1 VIEVTVT
8 ANYGLELCGEKNKS
22 MKTSHHYE
30 VKINWQSD
38 RKGLMSSPVLQ
49 SNIEVA
55 TPPEF
60 PKGMVG
66 IWSPEHLLVA
76 AVNSCLM
83 TTFLAIAE
91 NSKFSFINFESK
103 ADGKLESVDGKLMIT
118 EIVLKPVLTI
128 SNETDK
134 EKALR
139 LLQKSEAACLISN
152 SIKSSILFQPEI
164 KTT

>member
-1 VIEVTVT
+1 
-8 ANYGLELCGEKNKS
+8 
-22 MKTSHHYE
+22 
-30 VKINWQSD
+30 
-38 RKGLMSSPVLQ
+38 
-49 SNIEVA
+49 
-55 TPPEF
+55 
-60 PKGMVG
+60 
-66 IWSPEHLLVA
+66 
-76 AVNSCLM
+76 
-83 TTFLAIAE
+83 LAIAE